1 MKKKIAALMVLAGVF
16 IMGCSSPTE
25 PYDPKTDYGKFDR
38 TVFCYG
44 KVIIPVCGGI
54 AAAGGEVTARCDK
67 CNLNIGITSATIGED
82 GHYELTAVNA
92 LKHAGHKGSVDAYY
106 QNEEG
111 YWYSARVDYPAFPA
125 SPFNVDFFLEP
136 N

>member
-92 LKHAGHKGSVDAYY
+92 LKHVGHKGSIEARYITEDN
-106 QNEEG
+106 NEL
-111 YWYSARVDYPAFPA
+111 WDRVEYPAFPP
-125 SPFNVDFFLEP
+125 SPFELDLFLDP
-136 N
+136 H